1 MSIIERLEQ
10 KGVYL
15 FYGGNVDSIKI
26 EGKYIVCKWNVP
38 NNNSVIFGK
47 NTRICMEQIITNFEN
62 VATTKGVFEL
72 YSPSIK
78 YDDVCYSSTQE
89 DAPLLGVFNALA
101 NVTNNELISD
111 YPALNLFNNGTFI
124 IKIRVK
130 DFEYNDIDYSMIAWE
145 NIFKRFYIKFKVY
158 GKTIEERMDMAKTT
172 PNDLILGKMQD
183 NIKIK

>member
-1 MSIIERLEQ
+1 MSIIERLKQ

-15 FYGGNVDSIKI
+15 FFGGNVNSIKI
-26 EGKYIVCKWNVP
+26 EGNYIVCKWNVP
-38 NNNSVIFGK
+38 NNNSVIFGT
-47 NTRICMEQIITNFEN
+47 NTRICLEKIISNFDD
-62 VATTKGVFEL
+62 VATTEGIFEM

-89 DAPLLGVFNALA
+89 EAPIIGVYSVIS

-111 YPALNLFNNGTFI
+111 YPALNLFNNGTFL

-130 DFEYNDIDYSMIAWE
+130 DFEYNDIDYSAIDWE

-158 GKTIEERMDMAKTT
+158 DKIIEERTDMAKTT

-183 NIKIK
+183 NMKIK